1 MKCPPRSSGTG
12 GDGDE
17 EVLEKEKVEKTMMAM
32 TDGINMVVYLLL
44 SPRTSVLIV
53 INGEPFPSSNDQ
65 S

>member
-1 MKCPPRSSGTG
+1 
-12 GDGDE
+12 
-17 EVLEKEKVEKTMMAM
+17 MAM